1 MQKVPLYKERNE
13 VAPGREGEGQRGR
26 GRPRE
31 VGAGYPDDCVF
42 TAAPSKLSIICILSQ
57 ASSLKHFVKSLN
69 ELT

>member
-31 VGAGYPDDCVF
+31 AGAGYPDDCVF
-42 TAAPSKLSIICILSQ
+42 TAAPTVKHNLYSLSGKQ
-57 ASSLKHFVKSLN
+57 FKTFR
-69 ELT
+69 